1 MRCGMRYVP
10 FCSSWLEGALAGF
23 AVEIQ
28 HTQGATVTETK
39 RSDLSENGIA
49 ALSYITFIPALLFL
63 ILPRY
68 NKSAYVRFHAWQSL
82 LLNVAVFLLSFV
94 LTYLVMPFM
103 ISKALIFLAITQ
115 IIWAIWIGTWV
126 VWAIAALNGKK
137 LKLPLL
143 GALAEKEAKA
153 GN

>member
-1 MRCGMRYVP
+1 
-10 FCSSWLEGALAGF
+10 
-23 AVEIQ
+23 
-28 HTQGATVTETK
+28 
-39 RSDLSENGIA
+39 
-49 ALSYITFIPALLFL
+49 
-63 ILPRY
+63 
-68 NKSAYVRFHAWQSL
+68 
-82 LLNVAVFLLSFV
+82 VFLLSFV